1 MRHDQMKTTLGAL
14 LTMLSP
20 KGRPSVLTLMAALEV
35 HFFYALLSLSSGF
48 SLSAVH
54 AVSLECGQ
62 FWERWLRL
70 SSWPQAV
77 HRHSASL
84 TTTQSLA
91 LHSSPSNLKEE
102 LSSLSAHQEEGLKVP
117 DVLGSKAA
125 SLTLHSTFQMPL
137 DILAAR
143 AVLFLVSQSIMAML
157 WIRIRAKL
165 LSVLTLL
172 RAPFL
177 AIFRLHAVLM
187 APLLLHS

>member
-1 MRHDQMKTTLGAL
+1 M
-14 LTMLSP
+14 
-20 KGRPSVLTLMAALEV
+20 
-35 HFFYALLSLSSGF
+35 
-48 SLSAVH
+48 
-54 AVSLECGQ
+54 
-62 FWERWLRL
+62 
-70 SSWPQAV
+70 
-77 HRHSASL
+77 
-84 TTTQSLA
+84 
-91 LHSSPSNLKEE
+91 
-102 LSSLSAHQEEGLKVP
+102 P